1 MIFDLIVIGGG
12 SGGIAAARRAAQLHN
27 KKVALVEGKSVLGG
41 TCVNVGCIPKK
52 IMYNAAE
59 IAESIRSSA
68 AYGFGDGDGDGV
80 DVGKTPTTSAPT
92 TSTPITPTT
101 TFNVATLI
109 KGRDAFIAKLNTIYK
124 DMMDRNEIQ
133 VFQGMGH
140 LVEESV
146 SAESETGDAENFL
159 KKEGRA
165 VMISNP
171 NDDYSYCGADDISNT
186 KNSNNKNTVIR
197 GRNILIATGGRPL
210 KDVKVE
216 GYELGID
223 SDQFFHQNM
232 STLPRIV
239 GIVGGGYIGLEFA
252 SLLKCLGVE
261 RVICFMRGFLPLRG
275 KDSMIREEVFAGMKD
290 IGVEFICSSFLKK
303 ISRNNDCS
311 NDYSIDGG
319 SESLTITY
327 VTGTESTEKMV
338 TVDKLIWAIG
348 RSPMTTGM
356 GLREGGGIELD
367 EDGYIKTDDNNE
379 TSAKGVWAVGDCTS
393 SLAHLTPVA
402 IASSRRL
409 VDRLFSGAKTPSIS
423 KMLIPTVIFTHPL
436 PVATIG
442 YTEEEA
448 SAKWGSSIKTY
459 ESCFNNLFD
468 CLKQKKQKNRM
479 KMVCSSPNGVV
490 VGLHLVGRG
499 VDEMIQGFAVAMEM
513 GATKADFD
521 RTIAVHPCGAEE
533 LVTM

>member
-27 KKVALVEGKSVLGG
+27 KNVALVEGKSVLGG

-68 AYGFGDGDGDGV
+68 DYGFGDVDVGIDGV
-80 DVGKTPTTSAPT
+80 DLRTTTFTPTPS
-92 TSTPITPTT
+92 TSTPST
-101 TFNVATLI
+101 TFNVAKLI

-146 SAESETGDAENFL
+146 EPETGGADEHYAKDNI
-159 KKEGRA
+159 RA

-171 NDDYSYCGADDISNT
+171 TDDYSFCGADHFGSN
-186 KNSNNKNTVIR
+186 KDGKNTIIR

-210 KDVKVE
+210 KDVNVE
-216 GYELGID
+216 GYQLGID

-232 STLPRIV
+232 TTLPKTV

-252 SLLKCLGVE
+252 SMLKCLGVQ

-290 IGVEFICSSFLKK
+290 IGVEFICSSLLKK
-303 ISRNNDCS
+303 ISRSNDDCS
-311 NDYSIDGG
+311 GGGGG
-319 SESLTITY
+319 SESLNITY

-356 GLREGGGIELD
+356 GLRESGGVEVD
-367 EDGYIKTDDNNE
+367 EDGYIKTDENNE
-379 TSAKGVWAVGDCTS
+379 TSAKGIWAVGDCTS

-409 VDRLFSGAKTPSIS
+409 VDRLFSGVKTATIN

-448 SAKWGSSIKTY
+448 LAKWGSSARTY